1 MAGNRVGGR
10 GRRTAWG
17 AGLLILG
24 VVLYLLARSLH
35 DNDVLE
41 GLDKVFSIIGG
52 MSGLLGLAL
61 TVRAVRSVGSP
72 ADTHDGQADSS
83 GLDGLATA
91 VEQVWRPELRR
102 RRLANPHPLPIAWT
116 TIGPP
121 IADHWS
127 NIRSDGHPMPLNLDD
142 CLDLRRPDALHQV
155 LTDERLRGRII
166 LLGEPGAGKTT
177 LLLREALRLLQAR
190 TSGDRVPVLLRL
202 PTWNPDEQTLEQ
214 WITTQ
219 LATEYGH
226 RSLITTSHLLPLL
239 DGLDEMPALRR
250 ARAVQAINDTF
261 DPDQPLVLT
270 SRTTEYLDTLAGL
283 PGTTMAAA
291 AVLELTTIAADVAC
305 AYLQRTTNRPGDWE
319 AAFDRDTDGRLADAL
334 NAPLWI
340 DLARITH
347 TPHQPDRLLDL
358 PDTGAIRNHL
368 LDRLIPAA
376 YPDPPEPGPTGSTW
390 HRADAERYLRN
401 IAHHMH
407 RRNTHDLAWWEL
419 VHTLPRPIRL
429 LFGGAFGLTLGVAIG
444 LAFGFA
450 IGLAFGL
457 QVGLVLGLTFGLT
470 CVIAFVAEGGLTFGL
485 AFGHMTPSRRQI
497 TWRWSSRS
505 FLRRNGSG
513 LVGIPVVGLVGWLA
527 VGLSR
532 ALVAT
537 LALALIVLLVEE
549 VSTSLNGGDAEVTA
563 SDPLTLLRNDRRR
576 ALANGL
582 AYGLASG
589 LTVGLMLGLT
599 LGLTVGLGVGLVTTA
614 WGPFQYAR
622 LWWCMRKD
630 LPWPLM
636 AFLADAHRRGVLR
649 QAGGVFQFRHSL
661 LRDRLS

>member
-10 GRRTAWG
+10 GRRIAWG
-17 AGLLILG
+17 ARLLILG

-72 ADTHDGQADSS
+72 ADAHDGQADSS

-155 LTDERLRGRII
+155 LTDERLRGRVI

-177 LLLREALRLLQAR
+177 LLLREALRLLRAR

-239 DGLDEMPALRR
+239 DGLDEMPAPRR
-250 ARAVQAINDTF
+250 ARAVQAINNTF

-347 TPHQPDRLLDL
+347 TPTNPTDSSTCR
-358 PDTGAIRNHL
+358 T
-368 LDRLIPAA
+368 PAPSA
-376 YPDPPEPGPTGSTW
+376 TICSTGSSQPPIPT
-390 HRADAERYLRN
+390 HRSQA
-401 IAHHMH
+401 
-407 RRNTHDLAWWEL
+407 
-419 VHTLPRPIRL
+419 P
-429 LFGGAFGLTLGVAIG
+429 
-444 LAFGFA
+444 
-450 IGLAFGL
+450 
-457 QVGLVLGLTFGLT
+457 QVTPGT
-470 CVIAFVAEGGLTFGL
+470 AQ
-485 AFGHMTPSRRQI
+485 TPSDTSATSPTTCTAVTPTTSPGGNSSTPFPVPYGSCSGARSGSHSE
-497 TWRWSSRS
+497 WRSGSHSDSQSDSHSDSRS
-505 FLRRNGSG
+505 GSC
-513 LVGIPVVGLVGWLA
+513 
-527 VGLSR
+527 
-532 ALVAT
+532 
-537 LALALIVLLVEE
+537 
-549 VSTSLNGGDAEVTA
+549 
-563 SDPLTLLRNDRRR
+563 SD
-576 ALANGL
+576 
-582 AYGLASG
+582 
-589 LTVGLMLGLT
+589 
-599 LGLTVGLGVGLVTTA
+599 
-614 WGPFQYAR
+614 
-622 LWWCMRKD
+622 
-630 LPWPLM
+630 
-636 AFLADAHRRGVLR
+636 
-649 QAGGVFQFRHSL
+649 
-661 LRDRLS
+661 